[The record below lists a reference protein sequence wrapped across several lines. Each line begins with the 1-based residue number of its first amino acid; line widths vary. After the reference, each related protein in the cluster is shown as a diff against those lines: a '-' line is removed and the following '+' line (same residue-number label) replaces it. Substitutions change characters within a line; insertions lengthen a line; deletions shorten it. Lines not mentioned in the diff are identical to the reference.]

1 MNKILTVGLTIL
13 ASVIVTI
20 AVLAGVNSC
29 TENGLGAYIKGPIE
43 PTDIETSVENAIN
56 PQMISSDEVVAFQI
70 AMATKN
76 NVDSIFLSM
85 SEEQIRAVSTVLL
98 RTSSS
103 VTVSEIVNE
112 YTHPT
117 ILNYNNLPSSKDTST
132 KPDSSSSTNK
142 SVASLELVKEEK
154 TTVTEAPPTRVNKT
168 TTTSKD
174 TVVDGKKVTITTTVH
189 E

>member
-13 ASVIVTI
+13 ASVIITI

-29 TENGLGAYIKGPIE
+29 TENGLGAYIKGPIIE
-43 PTDIETSVENAIN
+43 PADIEMSVENAIN

-85 SEEQIRAVSTVLL
+85 SEEAIRAVSTVLL
-98 RTSSS
+98 RTSTS
-103 VTVSEIVNE
+103 VTVQEIVNE

-117 ILNYNNLPSSKDTST
+117 ILNYNNLPSSKDVST
-132 KPDSSSSTNK
+132 KPDSSANK
-142 SVASLELVKEEK
+142 PIASVELVKEEK

>member
-1 MNKILTVGLTIL
+1 MNKILEWGLMAL
-13 ASVIVTI
+13 ASVVITI

-70 AMATKN
+70 AMATKH

-85 SEEQIRAVSTVLL
+85 SEEAIRAVSTVLL
-98 RTSSS
+98 RTSTS
-103 VTVSEIVNE
+103 VTVQEIVNE

-132 KPDSSSSTNK
+132 KLDSSTNK
-142 SVASLELVKEEK
+142 PIASVELVKEEK